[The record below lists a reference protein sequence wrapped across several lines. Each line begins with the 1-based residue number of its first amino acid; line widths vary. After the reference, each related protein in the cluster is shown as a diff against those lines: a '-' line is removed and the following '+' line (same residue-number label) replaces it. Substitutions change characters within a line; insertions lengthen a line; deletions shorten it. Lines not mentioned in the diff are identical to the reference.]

1 MAMTHFYYEHE
12 LRQQMRELD
21 ALDRQLEH
29 WGWFRQ
35 QEHRPR
41 NRGWLFLAGEALV
54 RLGHWMQGRRGTQP
68 LETPGEP

>member
-1 MAMTHFYYEHE
+1 MTHFYYEHE

-35 QEHRPR
+35 HEHRPQKLGPLYR
-41 NRGWLFLAGEALV
+41 LGEALI
-54 RLGHWMQGRRGTQP
+54 RLGYWLQTRHGAQP
-68 LETPGEP
+68 IRTSGEL